1 MHERRQ
7 KTPLCTPLGGDNVR
21 ESKGEGCHIKGEKDR
36 GEEVG
41 GGVLESPH
49 RIRNS

>member
-1 MHERRQ
+1 MSAAKKHPSAR
-7 KTPLCTPLGGDNVR
+7 PWGGDNVR

-41 GGVLESPH
+41 EVLESPH